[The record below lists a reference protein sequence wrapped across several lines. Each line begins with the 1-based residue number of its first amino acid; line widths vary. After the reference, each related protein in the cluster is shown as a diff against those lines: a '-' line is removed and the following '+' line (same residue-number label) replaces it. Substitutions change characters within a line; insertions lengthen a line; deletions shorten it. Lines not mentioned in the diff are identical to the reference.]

1 MPHTKRK
8 RRRRFSNKQKLSSSS
23 SSLSELNES
32 VDSVDST
39 ESSVS
44 VLSVRVYKGF
54 LSDRDVERIAAA
66 VKNTIKTDFTI
77 DILSEVQATVRKV
90 FDEFSEVVVLK
101 QEINTLKSEN
111 ENLRLSIDE
120 LEQYGR
126 RNAVRISGIPE
137 KTGEDTDAIVRD
149 VANKMG
155 VDIHDVDISRSHRSG
170 KPGQSRPRQIL
181 VKFVRYNTKRK
192 LLISRRVMKSVPS
205 LNNVFINDDLTKRRQ
220 ELYRKAR
227 DLWKDRKI
235 TKTWTWDGKI
245 FLTDK
250 TNKKFRIDREC
261 DLDPFRTPRSM
272 ELTTTTYAAALSG
285 CT

>member
-1 MPHTKRK
+1 
-8 RRRRFSNKQKLSSSS
+8 
-23 SSLSELNES
+23 
-32 VDSVDST
+32 
-39 ESSVS
+39 
-44 VLSVRVYKGF
+44 
-54 LSDRDVERIAAA
+54 
-66 VKNTIKTDFTI
+66 
-77 DILSEVQATVRKV
+77 
-90 FDEFSEVVVLK
+90 
-101 QEINTLKSEN
+101 
-111 ENLRLSIDE
+111 
-120 LEQYGR
+120 
-126 RNAVRISGIPE
+126 
-137 KTGEDTDAIVRD
+137 
-149 VANKMG
+149 MG